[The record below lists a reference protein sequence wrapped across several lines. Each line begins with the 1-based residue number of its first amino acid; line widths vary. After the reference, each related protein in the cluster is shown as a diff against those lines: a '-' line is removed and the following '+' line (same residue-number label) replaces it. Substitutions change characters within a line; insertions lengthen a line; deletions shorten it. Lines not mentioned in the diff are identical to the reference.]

1 MQDAT
6 YETKDHHTVEDI
18 KTNLTRT
25 IEYLMIVRSRVD
37 RITDDAQR
45 EQCFEASN
53 ELVAIGASLEEG
65 MLMALGKQS
74 DRPAPVTERA
84 STPSTAPQSVARP
97 RG

>member
-6 YETKDHHTVEDI
+6 YETKDHHTTEDI
-18 KTNLTRT
+18 KANLTRT
-25 IEYLMIVRSRVD
+25 IEYLSTVRARVD

-53 ELVAIGASLEEG
+53 ELVAIGAALEEG
-65 MLMALGKQS
+65 LLMALGRNS
-74 DRPAPVTERA
+74 DRPAPATMRGEDQ
-84 STPSTAPQSVARP
+84 PQSVARP